1 MTSLDTRST
10 RTQARR
16 EELLDELV
24 ALVLAEGFGAFT
36 LDDLAR
42 RLHCSKSTLY
52 GLAASKEQLVVAVV
66 KRFFQRATAAVE
78 ERAAVPADHREQ
90 LSANLL
96 AVAEQLQPASPAFF
110 ADVAA
115 FAPARELYEHNTRSA
130 AARVQH
136 MVTAG
141 VDAQVA
147 DRVLVLDELDLLGQ
161 PQRGIIELAFFEDL
175 THAQIAARTGLP
187 LGTVKSHIRR
197 TLERLRGRLE
207 VDGAA
212 LHA

>member
-1 MTSLDTRST
+1 MTSLDSRSSPSA
-10 RTQARR
+10 ARR

-24 ALVLAEGFGAFT
+24 ALVLVEGFGAFT

-66 KRFFQRATAAVE
+66 KRFFQRATAVVE
-78 ERAAVPADHREQ
+78 ARAAGPADHRDRI
-90 LSANLL
+90 SAYLL

-115 FAPARELYEHNTRSA
+115 FAPAREIYERNTSSA

-136 MVTAG
+136 LVTEGVAAG
-141 VDAQVA
+141 TIRPVQASFVGAAVAAVMAAIHRGEITAATGLDDAA
-147 DRVLVLDELDLLGQ
+147 AYR
-161 PQRGIIELAFFEDL
+161 ELADL
-175 THAQIAARTGLP
+175 VVA
-187 LGTVKSHIRR
+187 GTAPH
-197 TLERLRGRLE
+197 
-207 VDGAA
+207 
-212 LHA
+212 

>member
-24 ALVLAEGFGAFT
+24 TLVLAEGFGAFT

-66 KRFFQRATAAVE
+66 KRFFQRATVAVE

-90 LSANLL
+90 LSAYLL
-96 AVAEQLQPASPAFF
+96 AVAEQLQPASAAFF

-115 FAPARELYEHNTRSA
+115 FAPAREIYERNTRSA
-130 AARVQH
+130 AARVQRLVTDG
-136 MVTAG
+136 VTAG
-141 VDAQVA
+141 TIRPVHASFVGAAVAAVMDAIHRGA
-147 DRVLVLDELDLLGQ
+147 ITAATGLDDAAAY
-161 PQRGIIELAFFEDL
+161 RELADL
-175 THAQIAARTGLP
+175 VVA
-187 LGTVKSHIRR
+187 GTAPR
-197 TLERLRGRLE
+197 
-207 VDGAA
+207 
-212 LHA
+212 